1 MRYSLQRL
9 GCVILAVSA
18 ILTAWPTV
26 VRTHNLEFTFT
37 VLVIRADG
45 KYQIDV
51 TTDLDALA
59 LGVGLGANSATLAR
73 NLATM
78 PKASLDE
85 RLTDLRQTLTEQ
97 LVMRFDGEAAKMDLE
112 FPEFGTMMNAE
123 VPSYI
128 GLTARFTGVIPER
141 ARTFTFQADRQFPP
155 VYLTVLD
162 LAGGRNAQ
170 QLLLRGEESGRHA
183 VNSLNNDEA
192 ERTWSV
198 ASRYLQ
204 LGISHI
210 VPDGFDHALFVFGLF
225 LLSTRFRALLWQIS
239 AFTAAHT
246 ITLALAATGIITLSP
261 AVVESLIALS
271 IIYVA
276 VENLITDR
284 MTGWRPIIVFCFG
297 LLHGL
302 GFAGALSDLGL
313 PANQFLISLLAFNTG
328 VEIGQLTILLA
339 LFLLIGWARHR
350 SWYRPR
356 ISLPCSLAIALVGLY
371 WFLQR
376 ISELYP

>member
-1 MRYSLQRL
+1 
-9 GCVILAVSA
+9 VILAVSA

-162 LAGGRNAQ
+162 LAGGRDAQ

-225 LLSTRFRALLWQIS
+225 LLSTRLRALLWQIS

-276 VENLITDR
+276 IENLITDR

-302 GFAGALSDLGL
+302 GFAGALSELAL
-313 PANQFLISLLAFNTG
+313 PGNQFLIGLLAFNTG
-328 VEIGQLTILLA
+328 VEIGQLTVLLA
-339 LFLLIGWARHR
+339 VFLLIGWTRQR
-350 SWYRPR
+350 KWYRTR
-356 ISLPCSLAIALVGLY
+356 VSLPCSLAIALVGLY

-376 ISELYP
+376 IVGLYP